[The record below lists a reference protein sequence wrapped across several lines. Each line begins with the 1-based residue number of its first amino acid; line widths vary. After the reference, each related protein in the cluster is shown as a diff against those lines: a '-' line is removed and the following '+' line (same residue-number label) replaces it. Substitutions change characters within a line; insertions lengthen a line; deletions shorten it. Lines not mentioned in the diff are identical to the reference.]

1 MGRQANLQESTRTS
15 SLKRE
20 KTPTS
25 TTAEES
31 EDESDPE
38 EEFKINSRSIR
49 PGRLPTLR
57 PRKSQAGL
65 KLNEVEG
72 ASTLLNDA
80 EADEFGPLTKAALE
94 KERRRSKHDPSQPRR
109 PLRLLPS
116 WQIEKDSAES
126 KAFRKFAL
134 ENDSFIQLVPNPKQA
149 GKDSWKRYERYK
161 LATTLRELV
170 ELSITSK
177 KPRVRAAQ
185 VEKARAD
192 IINDYCRGYIL
203 FPQLEHNASS
213 HFVDATKLARKVG
226 TVNIHALFSHDE
238 MQSASK
244 AAAAE
249 EKKTITELIAAHID
263 SAKAREVSSTP
274 LKFHDQIRALWEY
287 DKMIQLSDVDVKQF
301 RDQILHPPSI

>member
-1 MGRQANLQESTRTS
+1 MGRQAVSHDSTRS
-15 SLKRE
+15 CKCE
-20 KTPTS
+20 KIPISTP
-25 TTAEES
+25 AVEGEGES
-31 EDESDPE
+31 EPE
-38 EEFKINSRSIR
+38 EEFKINTEWSANPTWQTANASAAAKSSQPKTQRS
-49 PGRLPTLR
+49 GR
-57 PRKSQAGL
+57 
-65 KLNEVEG
+65 
-72 ASTLLNDA
+72 ASTMLNDA
-80 EADEFGPLTKAALE
+80 EADECGPLIVTALE

-116 WQIEKDSAES
+116 GQIERGSPES
-126 KAFRKFAL
+126 KAFRKCAL
-134 ENDSFIQLVPNPKQA
+134 ENNSFIQQVPYPKQP
-149 GKDSWKRYERYK
+149 GKDSWKRYERCK
-161 LATTLRELV
+161 LAAALRELV

-244 AAAAE
+244 AAVAE
-249 EKKTITELIAAHID
+249 EKKTIT
-263 SAKAREVSSTP
+263 
-274 LKFHDQIRALWEY
+274 
-287 DKMIQLSDVDVKQF
+287 
-301 RDQILHPPSI
+301 